1 MFQKFIVLQWKTV
14 YRSPIWQKNLAL
26 NILVGFF
33 LFLFALYL
41 LLLGL
46 LIEKILN
53 EMLPGRDHFDFLN
66 GLVLYYLLGDL
77 FIRFMMQS
85 LPKIT
90 IEAFLHLPIR
100 KKRFIHFMVSR
111 TILDP
116 FNFLPLL
123 IFIPVTIKLVMPAV
137 GTLQAFTWIF
147 SLFLLILANNF
158 LGTYLKRILGTKPS
172 IIGGIGL
179 VLIALI
185 ILDRSDIISLSL
197 FSSRLFG
204 YITMHPA
211 VTIIPLLWMS
221 FTYYIHFNF
230 LKVHLYPDEMQI
242 RQDIEIETT
251 LTNRYLKSLGLTG
264 SILKME
270 LKLYWRNKRTRT
282 IIYML
287 PIFLL
292 YGLLF
297 YPNKVYMNQNGF
309 LMFVG
314 VFMTGGMMLNYA
326 NYAFGYES
334 GYFDALLTKNVDFK
348 HFITVKFYISVLICV
363 FCFILTIPY
372 VFYGYKILL
381 INTSMFLYNIG
392 VLSFT
397 LLYLAT
403 FNKKR
408 IDLSRGGAFNYQ
420 GIGAMNWLAILPA
433 FLLPVLV
440 YLPFSLTGFPNTG
453 IAFIGFLGLLGLFLR
468 KFFIRII
475 FQNYC
480 KQKYIMAT
488 AFRERS

>member
-26 NILVGFF
+26 NMLVGFF

-46 LIEKILN
+46 MIEKILN
-53 EMLPGRDHFDFLN
+53 ELLPGRNHFDFLN
-66 GLVLYYLLGDL
+66 GLILYYFLCDL

-85 LPKIT
+85 LPKLT
-90 IEAFLHLPIR
+90 IESFLHLPIR
-100 KKRFIHFMVSR
+100 KDKFIHFMVSR
-111 TILDP
+111 TVLDA

-123 IFIPVTIKLVMPAV
+123 IFIPVTITLVVPAV
-137 GTLQAFTWIF
+137 GTFQACTWIF

-172 IIGGIGL
+172 IIAGIGL
-179 VLIALI
+179 VLITLI
-185 ILDRSDIISLSL
+185 VLDRTDIISLSL
-197 FSSRLFG
+197 FSSKLLG
-204 YITMHPA
+204 YLTMHPA
-211 VTIIPLLWMS
+211 VSVIPLFWMG
-221 FTYYIHFNF
+221 FTYYIHFYF

-242 RQDIEIETT
+242 RRDIEIETT
-251 LTNRYLKSLGLTG
+251 VTNRYLKSLGLTG

-297 YPNKVYMNQNGF
+297 YPKTEYMNQNGF

-348 HFITVKFYISVLICV
+348 HFITVKFYICVLICV

-372 VFYGYKILL
+372 VLYGYKILL

-397 LLYLAT
+397 LLYFAT

-408 IDLSRGGAFNYQ
+408 IDLTRGGAFNYQ
-420 GIGAMNWLAILPA
+420 GIGAMNWLAVLPA
-433 FLLPVLV
+433 FLLPILV
-440 YLPFSLTGFPNTG
+440 YLPFSLAGYPNTG
-453 IAFIGFLGLLGLFLR
+453 IAFIGFLGILGLFLT

-475 FQNYC
+475 LRNYG
-480 KQKYIMAT
+480 KRKYIMAA